1 MSTGDGART
10 ILVVD
15 DEHVLADMLALIL
28 DRSGYN
34 STAVYSAAEAL
45 AALKIHPDLII
56 SDVMMPEVDGVE
68 LAVEVSKLHPEIKI
82 LLISGHAG
90 TREIVEASGLSL
102 DFLAKPF
109 TPIELLTRVAAAL
122 DGSARSGE

>member
-1 MSTGDGART
+1 MSKGNAAQT

-28 DRSGYN
+28 ERSGYN

-45 AALKIHPDLII
+45 VALKIRPDLII
-56 SDVMMPEVDGVE
+56 SDVMMPDVDGVE
-68 LAVEVSKLHPEIKI
+68 LAVQVSKLRPGIKI

-90 TREIVEASGLSL
+90 TQEIVKASGLSL

-109 TPIELLTRVAAAL
+109 SPEELLARVAAAL
-122 DGSARSGE
+122 NDTAGV

>member
-1 MSTGDGART
+1 MSKGDAAQT

-28 DRSGYN
+28 ERSGYN

-45 AALKIHPDLII
+45 VALKIHPDLII
-56 SDVMMPEVDGVE
+56 SDVMMPDVDGVE
-68 LAVEVSKLHPEIKI
+68 LAVQVSKLHPGIKI

-90 TREIVEASGLSL
+90 TQEIVKASGLSL
-102 DFLAKPF
+102 AFLAKPF
-109 TPIELLTRVAAAL
+109 SPEELLARVASAL
-122 DGSARSGE
+122 GNSAGV

>member
-1 MSTGDGART
+1 MSTDEATRT

-15 DEHVLADMLALIL
+15 DEHVLADMLAVIL
-28 DRSGYN
+28 EQSGYK

-45 AALKIHPDLII
+45 AALNIHPDLII
-56 SDVMMPEVDGVE
+56 SDVMMPDVDGVE
-68 LAVEVSKLHPEIKI
+68 LAVQVAKVLPGIKI

-90 TREIVEASGLSL
+90 TQELLKASGLSL

-109 TPIELLTRVAAAL
+109 SPEELLARVAAAL
-122 DGSARSGE
+122 DGNGGI